1 MLSRVLVTSAL
12 AGALSLFGV
21 GCQGAL
27 NLTQPGTVSDMTVAP
42 DLAEALPGTISFADI
57 ERDLEKGNFG
67 CANGSGS
74 CHGGAQPVGVMV
86 ITPGASIDMT
96 ALMANYMQ
104 ILTRVNTATPDQSL
118 LLDKTL
124 ITSTVSHG
132 GIKPFATA
140 QDASYQRWL
149 LWIQLG
155 ANFAA
160 VSTSGQGD
168 M

>member
-1 MLSRVLVTSAL
+1 M
-12 AGALSLFGV
+12 
-21 GCQGAL
+21 
-27 NLTQPGTVSDMTVAP
+27 TQPGTVSDMTVAP

-74 CHGGAQPVGVMV
+74 CHGGTKPAGAMI

-96 ALMANYMQ
+96 ALMANYAEVMS
-104 ILTRVNTATPDQSL
+104 RVNTAMPDQSL
-118 LLDKTL
+118 LLEKTL
-124 ITSTVSHG
+124 ITSSVSHA

-149 LWIQLG
+149 LWIKLG

>member
-1 MLSRVLVTSAL
+1 MLSRVLVTNVLL
-12 AGALSLFGV
+12 AGAALGPA

-27 NLTQPGTVSDMTVAP
+27 NLTQPGTVKDMTAAP
-42 DLAEALPGTISFADI
+42 DQAEALPGTISFADI

-74 CHGGAQPVGVMV
+74 CHGGAKPVGSMIIV
-86 ITPGASIDMT
+86 PGASLDMT
-96 ALMANYMQ
+96 ALMANYNEVMN
-104 ILTRVNTATPDQSL
+104 RVNKAMPDQSL
-118 LLDKTL
+118 LLQKTL
-124 ITSTVSHG
+124 ITSSVSHA
-132 GIKPFATA
+132 GIKPFNTA

-155 ANFAA
+155 ANFPA
-160 VSTSGQGD
+160 VSTSPGD